1 MNSLIQFKG
10 SVQRNSLFMK
20 NKNLMRFCLFGLL
33 MVLFFSPCLA
43 RDNTTLVVFSR
54 HTFRGIS
61 KNVGPQKISLPQY
74 GIDIPIPSLSYVQD
88 ATPQGLIIAESF
100 AAPGLQ
106 EAAALA
112 VGAIAEN
119 KVFDGHWDEV
129 RAELAS
135 ERTFWTGLYLIKGI
149 QEQDAE
155 HNRAIKF
162 TGCPIDPKKDKD
174 AVDAVSSDHP
184 IKVCT
189 SKDNESKAVFL
200 QLLKASPDLP
210 KLKESFQNFL
220 NTVRAAIGLTSK
232 VVIPEPV
239 YSEDGSLPKVY
250 DELAALASIIEM
262 IADLGPPLP
271 QIFRDRRHRV
281 HLMQSG
287 KVAVQRGVNS
297 LGIRFFTSEP
307 SPLSDAVSVIPVNYM
322 MSRPQG
328 SHTIVVSHDNMM
340 SALMSSLGII
350 SSNGAPDDWA
360 FFPIESYVFAFGSSN
375 VSIVRM
381 RVEISDPDGAIPG
394 NYGSRVVWKG
404 SVQQWNEKVMALNER
419 VKTLNLGPGGNTCLN
434 AVTECKADE
443 INVVFY
449 NRSPATPL
457 PSLGGVPHHRVFDD
471 PRNSIN
477 TRNPNGQFREP

>member
-1 MNSLIQFKG
+1 
-10 SVQRNSLFMK
+10 
-20 NKNLMRFCLFGLL
+20 
-33 MVLFFSPCLA
+33 
-43 RDNTTLVVFSR
+43 
-54 HTFRGIS
+54 
-61 KNVGPQKISLPQY
+61 VGPQKISLPQY
-74 GIDIPIPSLSYVQD
+74 GIDIPIPTLSYGED
-88 ATPQGLIIAESF
+88 ATPQGLIIAERF

-119 KVFDGHWDEV
+119 KVFDGHWDDV

-149 QEQDAE
+149 KEQDTGR
-155 HNRAIKF
+155 NRAIQF
-162 TGCPIDPKKDKD
+162 TGCKTVSGN

-184 IKVCT
+184 IKACV
-189 SKDNESKAVFL
+189 SKDNDSKAVFL

-210 KLKESFQNFL
+210 KLKESFQIFL
-220 NTVRAAIGLTSK
+220 NTVRRYIGKNDK

-239 YSEDGSLPKVY
+239 YSVDSQGNPSLPKVY
-250 DELAALASIIEM
+250 DEFAALASIIEM

-271 QIFRDRRHRV
+271 QVFPSPQPGP
-281 HLMQSG
+281 LNAQLG
-287 KVAVQRGVNS
+287 KVALQRGVDS

-307 SPLSDAVSVIPVNYM
+307 SPLSDAVSVFPVNYM
-322 MSRPQG
+322 MSRPKG

-360 FFPIESYVFAFGSSN
+360 FFPIETYVFAFGSSN

-394 NYGSRVVWKG
+394 NYGSQVVWKG

-419 VKTLNLGPGGNTCLN
+419 AKTLNLGPGGNACLN
-434 AVTECKADE
+434 AVKECKAE
-443 INVVFY
+443 KINVVFY
-449 NRSPATPL
+449 SRSEARRDRLRRNR
-457 PSLGGVPHHRVFDD
+457 GVFDESE
-471 PRNSIN
+471 NVIE
-477 TRNPNGQFREP
+477 TQEFREEP

>member
-1 MNSLIQFKG
+1 MNSWIQFKG
-10 SVQRNSLFMK
+10 TASMK
-20 NKNLMRFCLFGLL
+20 NKNPIRFCLFGLL

-43 RDNTTLVVFSR
+43 SDDTTLIVFSR

-61 KNVGPQKISLPQY
+61 TKVAPQKIFLRQY
-74 GIDIPIPSLSYVQD
+74 GVNVPIPSLSYGEN

-129 RAELAS
+129 RAELAA
-135 ERTFWTGLYLIKGI
+135 ERTFWTGLYLINGI
-149 QEQDAE
+149 KEQDAE

-162 TGCPIDPKKDKD
+162 TGCKTDPGK

-184 IKVCT
+184 IRKCLST
-189 SKDNESKAVFL
+189 DSDSKGVYL
-200 QLLKASPDLP
+200 QLLRASPDLP
-210 KLKESFQNFL
+210 KLKATFQHFL
-220 NTVRAAIGLTSK
+220 NTVRAAIGLSDP
-232 VVIPEPV
+232 VVIPDPV
-239 YSEDGSLPKVY
+239 YSVGPHPPPQRDPKLPKEY
-250 DELAALASIIEM
+250 DQIAALASIIEM
-262 IADLGPPLP
+262 IAELGPPLP
-271 QIFRDRRHRV
+271 QIFPSGDRA
-281 HLMQSG
+281 HLMQFG

-297 LGIRFFTSEP
+297 LGIRFFTSAP

-328 SHTIVVSHDNMM
+328 SHTIVVTHDNMM

-350 SSNGAPDDWA
+350 SSNGDPDDWA
-360 FFPIESYVFAFGSSN
+360 IFPIETYVFAFGSSN

-381 RVEISDPDGAIPG
+381 RVEISPGGAIPG
-394 NYGSRVVWKG
+394 NYGSQVVWNG

-419 VKTLNLGPGGNTCLN
+419 AKTLNLGPGGNACLD
-434 AVTECKADE
+434 AVTECEAQRIK
-443 INVVFY
+443 VVF
-449 NRSPATPL
+449 
-457 PSLGGVPHHRVFDD
+457 
-471 PRNSIN
+471 
-477 TRNPNGQFREP
+477 